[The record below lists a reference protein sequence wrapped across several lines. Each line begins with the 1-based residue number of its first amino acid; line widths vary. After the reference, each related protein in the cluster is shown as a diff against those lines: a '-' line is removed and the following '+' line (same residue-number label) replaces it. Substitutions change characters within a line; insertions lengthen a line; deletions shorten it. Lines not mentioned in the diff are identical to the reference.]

1 VLTKIQSL
9 DNDKS
14 AANRNIAR
22 LKILAPDNPDV
33 RFLEAVIAN
42 SNNEEEKALSIL
54 QDIFDKKPTAP
65 SMLAVVQQHW
75 KMGAKEEAIRTLEA
89 WSESNPDDIES
100 RLTLAETYMVL
111 TQSSEGISEYRE
123 VLNRS
128 EDNLNALKS
137 LAWYLRNDA
146 PAQALEYAESA
157 YRIAPDSA
165 EILDIFAVV
174 LMKNGETDRAVR
186 MIDRALEILPEY
198 KPFQSHRKMII
209 EADKQ

>member
-1 VLTKIQSL
+1 
-9 DNDKS
+9 
-14 AANRNIAR
+14 
-22 LKILAPDNPDV
+22 
-33 RFLEAVIAN
+33 
-42 SNNEEEKALSIL
+42 
-54 QDIFDKKPTAP
+54 
-65 SMLAVVQQHW
+65 
-75 KMGAKEEAIRTLEA
+75 
-89 WSESNPDDIES
+89 
-100 RLTLAETYMVL
+100 
-111 TQSSEGISEYRE
+111 
-123 VLNRS
+123 
-128 EDNLNALKS
+128 
-137 LAWYLRNDA
+137 LRNDA